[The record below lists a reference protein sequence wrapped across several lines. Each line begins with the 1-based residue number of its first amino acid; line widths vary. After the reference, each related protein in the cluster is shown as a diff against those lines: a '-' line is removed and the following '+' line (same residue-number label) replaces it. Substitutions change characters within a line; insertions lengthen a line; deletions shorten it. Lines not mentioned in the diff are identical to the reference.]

1 MPVRELVKKR
11 ISEYLHGHVQSKL
24 LVLQYRLGQ
33 CQELVETDPHGA
45 AIFLE
50 EIKTGLRSVQEE
62 YIRRASHDLYPSI
75 VKLGLGPALRS
86 LAERFRNAVP
96 IELSVDDKIWSS
108 WPEEFRVGVYRIV
121 EEALDNVVKHASAR
135 TVQVSLQ
142 CSEDGTI
149 TLDIYDDGRGF
160 EVGNAGLPLG
170 LWAIEDYVQATG
182 GRLEVNSVPGKGTRV
197 WVIITVPEA
206 Q

>member
-33 CQELVETDPHGA
+33 CQELVETDPRGA

-50 EIKTGLRSVQEE
+50 EIKAGLRSVQEE
-62 YIRRASHDLYPSI
+62 DIRRASHDLYPSI
-75 VKLGLGPALRS
+75 VKLGLGLGPALRS

-135 TVQVSLQ
+135 TAQ
-142 CSEDGTI
+142 
-149 TLDIYDDGRGF
+149 
-160 EVGNAGLPLG
+160 GL
-170 LWAIEDYVQATG
+170 VTMQ
-182 GRLEVNSVPGKGTRV
+182 
-197 WVIITVPEA
+197 
-206 Q
+206 